1 MKAILAALAIIA
13 LSGCAQSQHDRDF
26 GPLPA
31 NYKAL
36 VKEAILARLK
46 DPDSAKFDFYKQPS
60 NVDVNGFKGRWT
72 VCVRVNAKTS
82 DGGFTGKKPWA
93 VFIEHGRVPTGYGVR
108 SGRVAL
114 ATCSKLWGA

>member
-46 DPDSAKFDFYKQPS
+46 DSDSAKFDFYKAPS
-60 NVDVNGFKGRWT
+60 NIDVHGFKGRWK
-72 VCVRVNAKTS
+72 VCVRVNAKNS
-82 DGGFTGKKPWA
+82 DGGFTGERPWA
-93 VFIEHGRVPTGYGVR
+93 VFFEHGRVPTYYGVS
-108 SGRVAL
+108 SGRRAL
-114 ATCSKLWGA
+114 TICSTI